1 MEAGRRFLAGA
12 RDGCGW
18 WRDWDTQAGVS
29 DEWTTAYTAA
39 VLAAG
44 PERTARDSARH
55 ALELLCSRRPSKDGW
70 GYNQHVPPDA
80 DTTICVCRLAR
91 AVNRAADVAPA
102 LSFLERCLRPDGG
115 LATYASQEGVRRSMH
130 WKRGASFP
138 GLLR

>member
-1 MEAGRRFLAGA
+1 MPAWARSTARLRTIRSPFSWGGRTPMPVF
-12 RDGCGW
+12 
-18 WRDWDTQAGVS
+18 
-29 DEWTTAYTAA
+29 
-39 VLAAG
+39 
-44 PERTARDSARH
+44 TARDSARQ